1 MKLNQLSKN
10 DNEDIFNSLKNIKS
24 QLQRNSL
31 ETLNKRLADYL

>member
-10 DNEDIFNSLKNIKS
+10 DNEEIFYRLKNIKS

-31 ETLNKRLADYL
+31 KTLNKRLADYL